1 MFFDISKAFD
11 SVPHVL
17 LLQKLSS
24 INLNPYI
31 TRWVQSYLTHRT
43 QCVVVNGTKSP
54 ALPVVSGVP
63 QGSVLGPL
71 VSRWNYLLRV
81 VDWET
86 LSSIDLLQPLESAIQ
101 SQFIPA
107 ITGQAPP
114 GKQIRELLALP
125 VRLGGLGLQNPINM
139 SRGQHTASK
148 LICAPLVDQIVNQD
162 HHLGE
167 CSAVQQGTK
176 ARLRSRKRN
185 QQKEEAK
192 NLQNQLS
199 SSLQRSMELSQEK
212 GASAWLTSLPIDD
225 HGFALH
231 KSAFR
236 DALSLSGMAG
246 HYKIHHHT
254 VLVAIHSALNMH

>member
-1 MFFDISKAFD
+1 MRRK
-11 SVPHVL
+11 VEGWV
-17 LLQKLSS
+17 KEVERLSS
-24 INLNPYI
+24 FAMTQPHAAYAAF
-31 TRWVQSYLTHRT
+31 TH
-43 QCVVVNGTKSP
+43 G
-54 ALPVVSGVP
+54 
-63 QGSVLGPL
+63 L

-101 SQFIPA
+101 FQFIPA

-125 VRLGGLGLQNPINM
+125 VRLGGLGLQNPITM
-139 SRGQHTASK
+139 SREQHTASK
-148 LICAPLVDQIVNQD
+148 LICAPLVDRIVNQD

-176 ARLRSRKRN
+176 ARLRSCKRN
-185 QQKEEAK
+185 QQNEEAK

-212 GASAWLTSLPIDD
+212 GASAWLTPRVC
-225 HGFALH
+225 A
-231 KSAFR
+231 A
-236 DALSLSGMAG
+236 
-246 HYKIHHHT
+246 
-254 VLVAIHSALNMH
+254 